1 MINRLILV
9 GEVFLSF
16 SETAIRCLYLLGM
29 GTRYEISGKSEH
41 FKCSRTA
48 FYEVV
53 DDSFIC
59 LYDVK
64 CPIFFCSVIYWI
76 IFEFIGL
83 YWYSRVPKLTFP
95 SAAAL
100 IYDDQSP
107 VTSCH
112 NNVIIAVCLKTA
124 DHRRTPQTTADH
136 PRTARKPHGHRR
148 IYTL

>member
-1 MINRLILV
+1 LALIA
-9 GEVFLSF
+9 E
-16 SETAIRCLYLLGM
+16 
-29 GTRYEISGKSEH
+29 KSWQP
-41 FKCSRTA
+41 CD
-48 FYEVV
+48 EVV

-124 DHRRTPQTTADH
+124 DHRGIPQTTADHTADH
-136 PRTARKPHGHRR
+136 PRTARKPHTTAE
-148 IYTL
+148 YTHCKHYFVSLNFVFVKNIPFQC